1 MAEKFS
7 WLLTLVILAHFRH
20 LSLMYLQLAWR
31 NIWRNPRRTIV
42 ILFAV
47 IIGVWSM
54 VLLGALMR
62 GIAVGM
68 IKNGIATL
76 TGHIQI
82 HHRGYRN
89 DPAIENS
96 ITDPQVVE
104 KALNELL
111 PPGSHWSGRVRV
123 NAIVNNARHS
133 SGITLVGIEPL
144 AEAKVS
150 FIGKAIS
157 RGRYLEA
164 NDLNGI
170 IVGEA
175 LLEKFETTI
184 GHKLVLMSQDTNQEI
199 ASRAFHIRGSFRAEM
214 ESTEKQFV
222 FVNRAA
228 AQKMLRL
235 GNGISEISILLP
247 EDGESR
253 KVCHQLES
261 ALPSNTF
268 EIQDWHELLPF
279 QTAYLKILDGFMWF
293 WFLIVFVAMGF
304 GIVNTTL
311 MAVFERMREFGL
323 MKALG
328 MKPWWILR
336 EVLVESF
343 LLLICG
349 IFIGNCLGFLSIYAL
364 SGSGIDLSA
373 LAAGAEYAGMSRIIY
388 PAVAIKD
395 VMVANLTVLL
405 LGLLVSLYPAIKAS
419 RFTPVQALAYT

>member
-1 MAEKFS
+1 
-7 WLLTLVILAHFRH
+7 
-20 LSLMYLQLAWR
+20 MYLKLAWR

-42 ILFAV
+42 ILVAV
-47 IIGVWSM
+47 IIGIWSM

-68 IKNGIATL
+68 VENGIATL

-82 HHRGYRN
+82 HHKGYRE
-89 DPAIENS
+89 DPTIENS

-104 KALNELL
+104 KTLNELL
-111 PPGSHWSGRVRV
+111 PSGTHWSSRVRV
-123 NAIVNNARHS
+123 NAIANNARHS
-133 SGITLVGIEPL
+133 SGVTLVGIDPL

-150 FIGKAIS
+150 FIGKAVS
-157 RGRYLEA
+157 KGRYLKP
-164 NDLNGI
+164 NDFDGI
-170 IVGEA
+170 VVGQA
-175 LLEKFETTI
+175 LLEKFETEI

-199 ASRAFHIRGSFRAEM
+199 ASRAFHIVGTFRAEM

-222 FVNRAA
+222 FVTRAA
-228 AQKMLRL
+228 AQKMLKL

-247 EDGESR
+247 EDAEIS
-253 KVCHQLES
+253 KVYHQLKS
-261 ALPSNTF
+261 ALPSDRF
-268 EIQDWHELLPF
+268 EINNWQELLPF

-336 EVLVESF
+336 EVLVEAF

-349 IFIGNCLGFLSIYAL
+349 IFIGNFMGFLSIYAL

-419 RFTPVQALAYT
+419 RFTPVQALAHT

>member
-1 MAEKFS
+1 
-7 WLLTLVILAHFRH
+7 
-20 LSLMYLQLAWR
+20 MYLKLAWR

-42 ILFAV
+42 ILVAV

-82 HHRGYRN
+82 HHKSYRD
-89 DPAIENS
+89 DPTIENS
-96 ITDPQVVE
+96 IADTQVVE
-104 KALNELL
+104 KTLNELL
-111 PPGSHWSGRVRV
+111 PPGTHWSSRVRV

-133 SGITLVGIEPL
+133 SGVTMVGIDPL

-150 FIGKAIS
+150 FIGTAIS
-157 RGRYLEA
+157 RGRYIEP
-164 NDLNGI
+164 NDFNGI
-170 IVGEA
+170 VIGEA
-175 LLEKFETTI
+175 LLEKFETKI

-199 ASRAFHIRGSFRAEM
+199 ASRSFHIVGVFRAEM

-228 AQKMLRL
+228 AQKMLKL
-235 GNGISEISILLP
+235 DNGISEISILLP
-247 EDGESR
+247 EDVESR
-253 KVCHQLES
+253 KIYNQLKS
-261 ALPSNTF
+261 ALPSDQF
-268 EIQDWHELLPF
+268 EIHDWQELLPF
-279 QTAYLKILDGFMWF
+279 QTAYLRILDGFMWF

-343 LLLICG
+343 LILICG

-364 SGSGIDLSA
+364 SGTGIDLSA

-405 LGLLVSLYPAIKAS
+405 LGLLVSLYPAIKAA
-419 RFTPVQALAYT
+419 RFTPIQALAHT

>member
-1 MAEKFS
+1 
-7 WLLTLVILAHFRH
+7 
-20 LSLMYLQLAWR
+20 MYLQLAWR
-31 NIWRNPRRTIV
+31 NIWRNPRRTTV
-42 ILFAV
+42 ILAAV

-54 VLLGALMR
+54 IFLGALMR

-68 IKNGIATL
+68 VKNGIATL

-82 HHRGYRN
+82 HHKGYRD

-96 ITDPQVVE
+96 ITNRQVVE
-104 KALNELL
+104 KALSQNL
-111 PPGSHWSGRVRV
+111 PSRAQWTRRVRV
-123 NAIVNNARHS
+123 NAIANNARHS
-133 SGITLVGIEPL
+133 SGVTLVGIEPR

-150 FIGKAIS
+150 FIGSAIS
-157 RGRYLEA
+157 RGRYLA
-164 NDLNGI
+164 QDDSNGI
-170 IVGEA
+170 LVGKA
-175 LLEKFETTI
+175 LLEKFETKI
-184 GHKLVLMSQDTNQEI
+184 GRKLVLMSQDKEQEI
-199 ASRAFHIRGSFRAEM
+199 ASRAFRIVGVFRAEM

-222 FVNRAA
+222 FVTRSA
-228 AQKMLRL
+228 AQKMLKL
-235 GNGISEISILLP
+235 GNGISEIAILLP
-247 EDGESR
+247 HGYENLDVYE
-253 KVCHQLES
+253 KLK
-261 ALPSNTF
+261 ATLPSDQF
-268 EIQDWHELLPF
+268 EIHNWRELLPF
-279 QTAYLKILDGFMWF
+279 QTAYLRILDGFMWF
-293 WFLIVFVAMGF
+293 WFLVVFVAMGF

-349 IFIGNCLGFLSIYAL
+349 LIAGNCLGFLSIYAL

-388 PAVAIKD
+388 PAIAFKD
-395 VMVANLTVLL
+395 VLVANLTVLL

-419 RFTPVQALAYT
+419 RFTPVQALAHI